1 MSFKQKLSE
10 KTGIDKKLLPSSY
23 QIIGDVLLLKFMK
36 IKSIKQKKKVASAIM
51 KLLPYVKTVCEIS
64 GVEKEF
70 RTPKVKKLAGNGTET
85 IHKEHGILYK
95 LDVSKIMFSKG
106 NLNERQRLITK
117 INPGEIIID
126 MFAGIGYFSLGL
138 AKFSKAKKIMA
149 IEKNP
154 VAFNYLKDNIKL
166 NKIKNIEPILGDNRE
181 ITEKL
186 RSKADRIIMGYFET
200 KRRTSGASVSST
212 DKFLPYAIKIL
223 KKRGIIHFHNTYKE
237 NELWQKPINE
247 IKMACHGFTYKILEK
262 KKVKSIA
269 PRTWH
274 VVMDIAIYK

>member
-36 IKSIKQKKKVASAIM
+36 IKSIKQKKRVASAIM
-51 KLLPYVKTVCEIS
+51 KLLPYIKTVCEIIK
-64 GVEKEF
+64 VEKEF
-70 RTPKVKKLAGNGTET
+70 RVPKIRKLAGNGTET
-85 IHKEHGILYK
+85 THKEHGILYK

-117 INPGEIIID
+117 IKPGEIIID

-138 AKFSKAKKIMA
+138 AKFSKAKKIYA

-154 VAFNYLKDNIKL
+154 VAFNYLKENIKL

-186 RSKADRIIMGYFET
+186 KEKADRIIMGYFPKTEQ
-200 KRRTSGASVSST
+200 
-212 DKFLPYAIKIL
+212 FLPFALMIL
-223 KKRGIIHFHNTYKE
+223 KKKGIIHFHNTYKE

-247 IKMACHGFTYKILEK
+247 IKIACHGFTYKILEK

-274 VVMDIAIYK
+274 VVLDIEIHK